1 MTNTNNFITMQF
13 SAWEI
18 QFLAF
23 IWFLLGPLVVAEMQ
37 TTPGRA
43 VLKKKKNNNNTAHS
57 IIDSGFNVD
66 LFTLTLKFMS
76 AAHLRE
82 PLSCILIHF

>member
-43 VLKKKKNNNNTAHS
+43 VLKKKNTAHS

>member
-1 MTNTNNFITMQF
+1 MQF

-43 VLKKKKNNNNTAHS
+43 VLKKKTAHS

>member
-43 VLKKKKNNNNTAHS
+43 VFKKKINTAHS